1 MPLSEVKLDLPKR
14 STLTRVW
21 GTVPNILDGQ
31 LEGKSLINWSGWR
44 DSNSRHLAPKASAL
58 PDCDTPRTLD
68 YISSFAAKNAID
80 LDSSLFRIGS
90 LGDIV
95 STIAMAAGLSWASG
109 IRLYAVLFT
118 VGVLGKMGFIA
129 LPEHLQLLAANGV
142 LAASGI
148 MLAVEFFADK
158 IPAID
163 SLWDFI
169 HTFIRIP
176 AGALLAA
183 GTVAHISPEWAF
195 IAAILGGTLTSGS
208 HFTKAGS
215 RALIN
220 TSPEPFSNWAASFGE
235 DFMVAGGL
243 WAALFAPVLF
253 LVGLVLFVLLML
265 WIFPKI
271 WRGVRLVLRHLRD
284 DRKQFQPER

>member
-1 MPLSEVKLDLPKR
+1 
-14 STLTRVW
+14 
-21 GTVPNILDGQ
+21 
-31 LEGKSLINWSGWR
+31 
-44 DSNSRHLAPKASAL
+44 
-58 PDCDTPRTLD
+58 
-68 YISSFAAKNAID
+68 
-80 LDSSLFRIGS
+80 

-109 IRLYAVLFT
+109 LRLYAVLFI

-129 LPEHLQLLAANGV
+129 LPEHLQILSHNGV
-142 LAASGI
+142 LVASGL

-163 SLWDFI
+163 SLWDSI
-169 HTFIRIP
+169 HTFIRVP

-195 IAAILGGTLTSGS
+195 IAALLGGALTGGT
-208 HFTKAGS
+208 HLTKAGS

-220 TSPEPFSNWAASFGE
+220 TSPEPFSNWTASFGE
-235 DFMVAGGL
+235 DAMVAGGL

-253 LVGLVLFVLLML
+253 LAGLALFLLFMF
-265 WIFPKI
+265 WILPKI
-271 WRGVRLVLRHLRD
+271 WRGVRLVLKRLRSDPVQPATHL
-284 DRKQFQPER
+284 

>member
-1 MPLSEVKLDLPKR
+1 MGDL
-14 STLTRVW
+14 
-21 GTVPNILDGQ
+21 
-31 LEGKSLINWSGWR
+31 
-44 DSNSRHLAPKASAL
+44 
-58 PDCDTPRTLD
+58 
-68 YISSFAAKNAID
+68 
-80 LDSSLFRIGS
+80 
-90 LGDIV
+90 V

-109 IRLYAVLFT
+109 LRLYVVLFA

-129 LPEHLQLLAANGV
+129 LPEHLQILSHNGV
-142 LAASGI
+142 LAASGV

-163 SLWDFI
+163 SLWDSI

-183 GTVAHISPEWAF
+183 GAVAHISPEWAF
-195 IAAILGGTLTSGS
+195 IAALLGGTLTGGT
-208 HFTKAGS
+208 HLTKAGS

-235 DFMVAGGL
+235 DFLVAGGL

-253 LVGLVLFVLLML
+253 LVALALFIVLVIWLL
-265 WIFPKI
+265 PKL
-271 WRGVRLVLRHLRD
+271 WRGVKMVSRFLRGDAL
-284 DRKQFQPER
+284 QPLAER

>member
-1 MPLSEVKLDLPKR
+1 
-14 STLTRVW
+14 
-21 GTVPNILDGQ
+21 
-31 LEGKSLINWSGWR
+31 
-44 DSNSRHLAPKASAL
+44 
-58 PDCDTPRTLD
+58 
-68 YISSFAAKNAID
+68 
-80 LDSSLFRIGS
+80 

-95 STIAMAAGLSWASG
+95 STVAMAAGLSWASG
-109 IRLYAVLFT
+109 LRLYAVLFT
-118 VGVLGKMGFIA
+118 VGVLGKMGFVA
-129 LPEHLQLLAANGV
+129 LPEHLQLLTNNVV
-142 LAASGI
+142 LAASGV

-163 SLWDFI
+163 SLWDSI

-183 GTVAHISPEWAF
+183 GTVAHFGPEWAF
-195 IAAILGGTLTSGS
+195 VAALLGGTLTGGS

-253 LVGLVLFVLLML
+253 LVGLVLFVMMMI
-265 WIFPKI
+265 WILPKI
-271 WRGVRLVLRHLRD
+271 WRGVRLVLKHLRGH
-284 DRKQFQPER
+284 QNQPLPER